1 MPDSVDEVPGT
12 AETGRDEPL
21 CSIVRPCCGRE
32 SGHSCPI
39 VFEHPL
45 KLDGQSPTV
54 HRLDSE
60 PSRRHRPG
68 HPYQTLP
75 ITMWTKKS
83 VRKFYLKTP
92 HGPNCIS
99 IFISRAS
106 SAATDAGYG
115 IRPPSPTILLLL
127 NPFPQP
133 LATIP
138 CLRAPTSGLSQLPPI
153 LHPTFPSSSPPLHTH
168 LRNLSVVDLNPRPP
182 NTHRTLRRYSAPALC
197 VFSSYSIGC
206 ASIKRRTSARISSFI
221 ASNV

>member
-1 MPDSVDEVPGT
+1 
-12 AETGRDEPL
+12 
-21 CSIVRPCCGRE
+21 
-32 SGHSCPI
+32 
-39 VFEHPL
+39 
-45 KLDGQSPTV
+45 
-54 HRLDSE
+54 
-60 PSRRHRPG
+60 
-68 HPYQTLP
+68 
-75 ITMWTKKS
+75 MWTKKS

-106 SAATDAGYG
+106 SPGTDRC
-115 IRPPSPTILLLL
+115 IRFRLPSPSVLHRLPSPPFPPSLLLL

-138 CLRAPTSGLSQLPPI
+138 CLRAPTSGLSQLPSI

-168 LRNLSVVDLNPRPP
+168 LRNLSVVDLNPRTP

-221 ASNV
+221 ASKVKKAIPLAPAEMAALMASVKVGFPSLPPL

>member
-1 MPDSVDEVPGT
+1 MDNPRLFTGSIRNHPAGIAPDSLIRLSP
-12 AETGRDEPL
+12 
-21 CSIVRPCCGRE
+21 SPCGQKNPSGVLRE
-32 SGHSCPI
+32 NSARI
-39 VFEHPL
+39 
-45 KLDGQSPTV
+45 KLS
-54 HRLDSE
+54 
-60 PSRRHRPG
+60 
-68 HPYQTLP
+68 
-75 ITMWTKKS
+75 
-83 VRKFYLKTP
+83 
-92 HGPNCIS
+92 IS

-127 NPFPQP
+127 NLFSQP

-138 CLRAPTSGLSQLPPI
+138 CLRAPTSGLFQFPSIP
-153 LHPTFPSSSPPLHTH
+153 HPALPSSSPPLHTH
-168 LRNLSVVDLNPRPP
+168 LRNLSVVDLNLRTP